1 MVLWEGEHGNQLIN
15 PRPEV
20 FWNTPITSHFIEVF
34 VGCEMGSNNS
44 KPETA
49 KQAPTKMSV
58 DDMKNALSAA
68 LNGSGNT
75 KGVAGK
81 LNLAMSVLNEL
92 KAHVDKTVSPALK
105 EKMNKS
111 NERMFDMLRSI
122 SEYIHEF
129 SSDYKTLQKLTKRWD
144 PSDVEA
150 ETLSYFFKSSLP
162 NGSLMSRML
171 DKSSKFAK
179 GFSDL
184 ITDVLEINEEVKN
197 SQLSRRTSDLWMVG
211 VGVACV
217 VLGVMALACPA
228 MITLEAPL
236 LAAFL
241 SGGTAAIGFGAAGIW
256 AGMRADEIIQQTK
269 ADLLQMHDFMTDLLQ
284 KMGPSL
290 TDHKQALEVLDKLK
304 NNGGFVNIGDVDEVC
319 DTFDELEQVF
329 LVATGQKMKKT
340 CSGNTIRAAAVGT
353 AVATATVLATIGCAP
368 ELQELEV

>member
-1 MVLWEGEHGNQLIN
+1 
-15 PRPEV
+15 
-20 FWNTPITSHFIEVF
+20 
-34 VGCEMGSNNS
+34 MGSNNS

-49 KQAPTKMSV
+49 KPAPTKMSV

-184 ITDVLEINEEVKN
+184 ITVSENKI
-197 SQLSRRTSDLWMVG
+197 
-211 VGVACV
+211 C
-217 VLGVMALACPA
+217 
-228 MITLEAPL
+228 
-236 LAAFL
+236 
-241 SGGTAAIGFGAAGIW
+241 
-256 AGMRADEIIQQTK
+256 
-269 ADLLQMHDFMTDLLQ
+269 
-284 KMGPSL
+284 
-290 TDHKQALEVLDKLK
+290 
-304 NNGGFVNIGDVDEVC
+304 FVYV
-319 DTFDELEQVF
+319 
-329 LVATGQKMKKT
+329 
-340 CSGNTIRAAAVGT
+340 
-353 AVATATVLATIGCAP
+353 
-368 ELQELEV
+368 